1 MKKSE
6 LKQLIREE
14 LDNTLMS
21 QKAVNWLEGVIGFSE
36 NSLDGIKYGEVEEFE
51 SNEVPNSI
59 LNYLKN
65 VGRID
70 FPINGEEG
78 YTLSYHP
85 PTDQVWFDNV
95 L

>member
-6 LKQLIREE
+6 LKKLIKEE
-14 LDNTLMS
+14 LDNTLMP
-21 QKAVNWLEGVIGFSE
+21 QKAVDWLKRAIGFSE
-36 NSLDGIKYGEVEEFE
+36 NILDGIKYGEVEEFE
-51 SNEVPNSI
+51 PNEVPNSI

-70 FPINGEEG
+70 FPINGEDG
-78 YTLSYHP
+78 YALSYHP
-85 PTDQVWFDNV
+85 STDQVWFDNV